1 MLKKQPFDL
10 RNSIIADMAQHNEL
24 GKAGEEIALKHL
36 RKLGYNILAVNW
48 YYGHEEVDII
58 AMDGKTLVI
67 AEVKTRAGNDFG
79 EPEFAVNKRKQKSI
93 VRVADAYIQENDLD
107 VETRFDV
114 ISVIIKSGD
123 KQLHHIEDAFYPT
136 M

>member
-1 MLKKQPFDL
+1 
-10 RNSIIADMAQHNEL
+10 MAQHNEL
-24 GKAGEEIALKHL
+24 GKAGEEIALKHM
-36 RKLGYNILAVNW
+36 RKLGYSILAVNW

-58 AMDGKTLVI
+58 AMDDKTLVV

-93 VRVADAYIQENDLD
+93 VRVAEAYIQEHNLD

-114 ISVIIKSGD
+114 ISVIIKPGD